1 MPSTAPEVQVVG
13 GGLAGSAAALRALKH
28 GASVT
33 IIEKSRLPRHKVC
46 GEFLS
51 PEISEILTRLDCMDG
66 FLALG
71 PATIRRM
78 TLHFGPRE
86 KRSVLM
92 EPAFGLS
99 RYAFDR
105 FLFDT
110 AAARSAR
117 TIRET
122 WTGQADPNANV
133 VLATGRKAVAPPGS
147 ERLFGFKAHFTGPV
161 DEAVELFFFEGC
173 YAGVSQVEQGI
184 TNIAGLAPERML
196 RACGFD
202 PEELVK
208 RSAPLSERLRPMTRT
223 MDWLTVGPLVFSRSF
238 RGWDATGIYPA
249 GDALG
254 FTDPFTGSGMLSALL
269 TGFMAGEAAA
279 LGVPVPSYLR
289 DCRRALAR
297 PFQISAIFR
306 ALLENGLAPW
316 LAAPVPARWLMK
328 WTRPRLNLFG
338 PCSV

>member
-1 MPSTAPEVQVVG
+1 MPEVQVVG
-13 GGLAGSAAALRALKH
+13 GGLAGSAAGLRALTH

-33 IIEKSRLPRHKVC
+33 IVEKSRLPRHKVC

-51 PEISEILTRLDCMDG
+51 PEIREILTRLDCLDG
-66 FLALG
+66 FLALR

-78 TLHFGPRE
+78 TLHFGTRE
-86 KRSVLM
+86 KRSELT

-110 AAARSAR
+110 AVARGTR
-117 TIRET
+117 TIREM
-122 WTGQADPNANV
+122 WTGPADPEANI
-133 VLATGRKAVAPPGS
+133 VLATGRKAVAPAGR

-161 DEAVELFFFEGC
+161 DDAVELFFFEGC
-173 YAGVSQVEQGI
+173 YVGVSQVEQGI
-184 TNIAGLAPERML
+184 TNVSGLAPERML
-196 RACGFD
+196 RACGFHPD
-202 PEELVK
+202 ELMS
-208 RSAPLSERLRPMTRT
+208 RSRPLAERLKPLSLAMP
-223 MDWLTVGPLVFSRSF
+223 WLTVGPLVFSRSF
-238 RGWDATGIYPA
+238 HEWEAKGIYPA

-269 TGFMAGEAAA
+269 TGSMAGQAAA
-279 LGVPVPSYLR
+279 LGVPVPLYLG
-289 DCRRALAR
+289 DCRRALGR
-297 PFQISAIFR
+297 PFHISAIFR
-306 ALLENGLAPW
+306 TLLENGLAPW

-328 WTRPRLNLFG
+328 WTRPKLNLFG

>member
-1 MPSTAPEVQVVG
+1 MPAVQVVG
-13 GGLAGSAAALRALKH
+13 GGLAGSSAALRALMH

-33 IIEKSRLPRHKVC
+33 IVEKSRFPRHKVC

-51 PEISEILTRLDCMDG
+51 PEIRGILTRLDCLDQ

-78 TLHFGPRE
+78 TLHFGSRE
-86 KRSVLM
+86 KRSILA

-105 FLFDT
+105 FLFET
-110 AAARSAR
+110 AIARGAR
-117 TIRET
+117 AVRET
-122 WTGQADPNANV
+122 WMGQAQPEAKV
-133 VLATGRKAVAPPGS
+133 ILATGRKAIAPS
-147 ERLFGFKAHFTGPV
+147 RADRLFGFKAHFTGPV
-161 DEAVELFFFEGC
+161 NDAVELFFFDGC

-184 TNIAGLAPERML
+184 TNVSGLAPERML
-196 RACGFD
+196 LACGFQPD
-202 PEELVK
+202 ELIS
-208 RSAPLSERLRPMTRT
+208 RSRPLAERLKPLSRT
-223 MDWLTVGPLVFSRSF
+223 MPWLTVGPLVFSRSF
-238 RGWDATGIYPA
+238 HEWEPKGIYPA

-254 FTDPFTGSGMLSALL
+254 FTDPFTGSGMLTALL
-269 TGFMAGEAAA
+269 TGSMAGQAAA
-279 LGVPVPSYLR
+279 LGVPVPLYLN

-306 ALLENGLAPW
+306 TLLENGLAPW

-328 WTRPRLNLFG
+328 WTRPKLNLFG